1 MSAVITRTAHGAPE
15 ASVRRAEYLAL
26 ALMYLA
32 QGLPAGLA
40 FNALGV
46 LTRQGGHSVS
56 VRLTREFF

>member
-1 MSAVITRTAHGAPE
+1 M
-15 ASVRRAEYLAL
+15 RRAEYLAL

-40 FNALGV
+40 FNALDV
-46 LTRQGGHSVS
+46 LIRQGGRSVG